1 MSTLGIPACVEYQ
14 PPITFYWGFL
24 PALSP
29 IDVSVRSRPSAQR
42 LEFATSPDGD
52 SGSWFV
58 VPPGLVSPLHDLLPV
73 PMRVKAKI
81 LAFLQN
87 TPQGT
92 TRRKEFYF
100 DYEIEKASKRLRKE
114 AKATMRALNSTTFTE
129 ELDTLFDLS
138 GLFAEEGP
146 SLINM
151 AKEKTLKELA
161 PLELKSGLSHLL
173 TKFKGLTN
181 EDPYNHLKE
190 FHVVYSS
197 MKPDRITE
205 EHIKLRAFPFS
216 LEDVAQ
222 KWLFNIPTGSITSWD
237 QMMKTFLERY
247 FLASRVNN
255 VRRNICLI
263 KQHTNEI
270 LFDYWERLKE
280 LCVSCP

>member
-1 MSTLGIPACVEYQ
+1 
-14 PPITFYWGFL
+14 
-24 PALSP
+24 
-29 IDVSVRSRPSAQR
+29 
-42 LEFATSPDGD
+42 
-52 SGSWFV
+52 
-58 VPPGLVSPLHDLLPV
+58 
-73 PMRVKAKI
+73 
-81 LAFLQN
+81 
-87 TPQGT
+87 
-92 TRRKEFYF
+92 
-100 DYEIEKASKRLRKE
+100 
-114 AKATMRALNSTTFTE
+114 MRALNSTTFTE

-151 AKEKTLKELA
+151 AKEKTLKEL
-161 PLELKSGLSHLL
+161 GLIHLL
-173 TKFKGLTN
+173 TKFKGLKN

-190 FHVVYSS
+190 FHVVCSS

-222 KWLFNIPTGSITSWD
+222 KWLFYIPTGSITSWD

-270 LFDYWERLKE
+270 LFDYWERFKE